1 MACFRSLCNRSS
13 LIRRRVNPSF
23 SYVLHDHDRE
33 EGSIDGRQS
42 QKGSGNVL
50 QKRFFGN
57 SLSKSTA
64 FGFCQDRRRAGILLP
79 SGIGMSSIRY
89 MSTTIGE
96 SSDKIELM
104 SDVAGTLTEM
114 PMEAVATKVA
124 AINEVAVA
132 AADSFLPVAFL
143 QHCMDAIHSFTGCNW
158 FISIGIATLLI
169 RTATVPLLIN
179 QLKAT
184 TKLSLLRPRLE
195 KIQQDIRDK
204 GMEPESIYAGQME
217 MKKLFAEYGVTP
229 FTPLKGIFIQGPV
242 FICFFL
248 AISNMV
254 EKVPSFKNGG
264 AFWFTDLTTP
274 DSMYLLPVLTGLSI
288 LITVESNM
296 QEGLEG
302 NPIAGTMKTISRV
315 FAVAAVPLTASF
327 PTALFGYWLTS
338 NMFSLLYGIVLKV
351 PGVKKSLG
359 IPDIPVT
366 PATPSTG
373 QASFNL
379 FPAFKPNPVVV
390 EEVSSSPADV
400 QNEES
405 ADVPNEESSVKKSNR
420 RASSSSILSQ
430 RIRSLEK
437 QVKDRKKS
445 KK

>member
-33 EGSIDGRQS
+33 ESSIDGRQS

-50 QKRFFGN
+50 QQRFFGN
-57 SLSKSTA
+57 TLSNSTA

-79 SGIGMSSIRY
+79 SGIGASSIRY

-104 SDVAGTLTEM
+104 SDVAETLTEM
-114 PMEAVATKVA
+114 PMEAVASQVA

-143 QHCMDAIHSFTGCNW
+143 QHCIDAIHSFTGCNW

-204 GMEPESIYAGQME
+204 GMEPESVYAGQIE

-248 AISNMV
+248 A
-254 EKVPSFKNGG
+254 
-264 AFWFTDLTTP
+264 
-274 DSMYLLPVLTGLSI
+274 
-288 LITVESNM
+288 SNM

-359 IPDIPVT
+359 VPDIPV
-366 PATPSTG
+366 APSTASAG

-390 EEVSSSPADV
+390 EEVSSD
-400 QNEES
+400 
-405 ADVPNEESSVKKSNR
+405 ESSAKKSNR
-420 RASSSSILSQ
+420 RSSSSSILSQ
-430 RIRSLEK
+430 RLRSLEK
-437 QVKDRKKS
+437 QVKERKKS

>member
-33 EGSIDGRQS
+33 ESSIDGRQS

-50 QKRFFGN
+50 QQRFFGN
-57 SLSKSTA
+57 TLSNSTA

-79 SGIGMSSIRY
+79 SGIGASSIRY

-104 SDVAGTLTEM
+104 SDVAETLTEM
-114 PMEAVATKVA
+114 PMEAVASQVA

-143 QHCMDAIHSFTGCNW
+143 QHCIDAIHSFTGCNW

-204 GMEPESIYAGQME
+204 GMEPESVYAGQIE
-217 MKKLFAEYGVTP
+217 MKKLFVEYGVTP

-254 EKVPSFKNGG
+254 EKVPSFKTGG

-359 IPDIPVT
+359 VPDIPV
-366 PATPSTG
+366 APSTASAG

-390 EEVSSSPADV
+390 EEVSSD
-400 QNEES
+400 
-405 ADVPNEESSVKKSNR
+405 ESSAKKSNR
-420 RASSSSILSQ
+420 RSSSSSILSQ
-430 RIRSLEK
+430 RLRSLEK
-437 QVKDRKKS
+437 QVKERKKS